1 MHTIL
6 ITNDD
11 GIMADGL
18 YRLAKEA
25 QHFGKVSSLRPM
37 VSAVRRRTVSRFT
50 VQLTHSPT
58 HTR

>member
-11 GIMADGL
+11 SITADGL

-25 QHFGKVSSLRPM
+25 QNFGKVYIVAPDGQR
-37 VSAVRRRTVSRFT
+37 
-50 VQLTHSPT
+50 
-58 HTR
+58 